1 MKKSQILV
9 PKVATKEPALEE
21 QSKFASSY
29 LSERDRLELAEVE
42 ICRSKVIVLDSKG
55 NIIRHPLF
63 LDH

>member
-1 MKKSQILV
+1 MKKSQILI

-42 ICRSKVIVLDSKG
+42 ICRSKG